1 MNILSR
7 GEAADIRQLFI
18 DTFVDTTCN
27 YFQNYI
33 LQMKS
38 FSDGLR
44 YTGYLWDCMIRRER
58 VSYYFMQST
67 LEMHSGNFY
76 VFWDIHPRDRI
87 LIKNYWKYPI
97 DAVLCLAPKELPDV
111 LQTLPE
117 DCYFFDD
124 SLSWAFAST
133 HEELKPGKRIC
144 YMTTNT

>member
-58 VSYYFMQST
+58 VSYYFMQSP

-76 VFWDIHPRDRI
+76 VFWDIHSRDRI

-117 DCYFFDD
+117 DCYFLMIHFLGRLPLRTKN
-124 SLSWAFAST
+124 SNPEKESV
-133 HEELKPGKRIC
+133 I
-144 YMTTNT
+144 

>member
-58 VSYYFMQST
+58 VSYYFSKVPSRCIAEIFMCF
-67 LEMHSGNFY
+67 GIF
-76 VFWDIHPRDRI
+76 IHEI
-87 LIKNYWKYPI
+87 EY
-97 DAVLCLAPKELPDV
+97 
-111 LQTLPE
+111 
-117 DCYFFDD
+117 
-124 SLSWAFAST
+124 S
-133 HEELKPGKRIC
+133 
-144 YMTTNT
+144 

>member
-76 VFWDIHPRDRI
+76 VFWDIHSRDRI

-117 DCYFFDD
+117 DCYFF
-124 SLSWAFAST
+124 
-133 HEELKPGKRIC
+133 
-144 YMTTNT
+144 

>member
-44 YTGYLWDCMIRRER
+44 
-58 VSYYFMQST
+58 
-67 LEMHSGNFY
+67 
-76 VFWDIHPRDRI
+76 
-87 LIKNYWKYPI
+87 
-97 DAVLCLAPKELPDV
+97 
-111 LQTLPE
+111 
-117 DCYFFDD
+117 
-124 SLSWAFAST
+124 
-133 HEELKPGKRIC
+133 
-144 YMTTNT
+144 